1 MGVKPGSVEDA
12 IAVVVEESQAQGT
25 RTSKDESTATSN
37 TNSPFRPGLETSPAR
52 RAGRPNLDL
61 ISSPTILP
69 DNSASAVS
77 ESSYSP

>member
-12 IAVVVEESQAQGT
+12 IAVVVEESQGT
-25 RTSKDESTATSN
+25 RASKDESTATSN
-37 TNSPFRPGLETSPAR
+37 TNSLFRPGLETSPAR